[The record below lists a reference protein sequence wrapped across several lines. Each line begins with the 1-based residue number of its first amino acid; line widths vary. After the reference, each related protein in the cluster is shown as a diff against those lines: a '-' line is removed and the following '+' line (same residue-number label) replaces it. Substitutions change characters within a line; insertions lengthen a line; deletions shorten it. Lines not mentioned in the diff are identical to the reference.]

1 MGAKA
6 QIEEMRNGVGRQR
19 ATLKSDYNNIDT
31 QFKEQLIK
39 TKVRSAAVILLA
51 IARSSD
57 KSRRQAEID
66 RSGSLPITISTSTAR
81 HWTSTLSRT
90 GLYED
95 VG

>member
-39 TKVRSAAVILLA
+39 TKVRPSATLLLA
-51 IARSSD
+51 ITHSGD
-57 KSRRQAEID
+57 EIKKA
-66 RSGSLPITISTSTAR
+66 S
-81 HWTSTLSRT
+81 
-90 GLYED
+90 
-95 VG
+95 